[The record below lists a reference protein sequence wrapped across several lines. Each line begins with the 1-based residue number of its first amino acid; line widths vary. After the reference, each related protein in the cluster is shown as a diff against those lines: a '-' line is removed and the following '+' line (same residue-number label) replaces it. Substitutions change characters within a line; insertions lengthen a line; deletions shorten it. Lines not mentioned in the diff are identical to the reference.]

1 MCFLIIDYKQK
12 CSHIQHLSYTTRS
25 FINPFVNSVLNF
37 LKRFV
42 NIIFDIKYCFSSR
55 IKINRS
61 KFYISFFFF
70 FFFFFYYLFFFFF
83 FFFFFFLSFLNKP
96 FTVIWYLQPLTLS
109 KGPLNKSLMLDI
121 VASNWAKGSFE
132 STI

>member
-61 KFYISFFFF
+61 KFHISFFFF
-70 FFFFFYYLFFFFF
+70 FFFLCFIKKPFYVFFV
-83 FFFFFFLSFLNKP
+83 SFLNKP

-109 KGPLNKSLMLDI
+109 KRPLNKSLMLDI